1 MRLINKND
9 VLTGDTSFVNS
20 ITSFVENLNLIVK
33 DFQDKFN
40 KVYTLYLTTVEE
52 RNETA
57 QGSTMAVR
65 MPSKSFEKV
74 SKIYEHVSKTLD
86 DFLKVFLHDFSD
98 IAEIMLT
105 LNALKQKNQM
115 LSIELSLDKDFLDEG
130 QVYRKENM
138 ISNVKKDYDKLV
150 LEFEMRNKELT
161 ALKKNLDRQVLIYY
175 SLRTGRKF
183 LLNLKGELA
192 EFKYLV
198 ELDSKKYSDMIGEY
212 SQLFGDQL
220 KKLTLTPIAELK
232 ESFAASKGKPWTVDL
247 ASRKTFA
254 ELNPEKLTEEFRKVQ
269 KVQPPQADPARSF
282 AEQSNNLQKFQ
293 FGQDVKK
300 ERKEL
305 KKMETDAA
313 ASSGPTLADMM
324 ETEEFN
330 FKLPTVPKEPEI
342 PVQPEARKRRSAEEI
357 EGRSKSF
364 RTADDAPALNLTV
377 IENLV
382 RTNEDSESNHVKLVN
397 LMLLLPS
404 EIDHTKEEL
413 KVIAR
418 ELNAMKEKKR
428 FNILYSR
435 LLEKSHDL
443 KSHLILLTY
452 WRKEIKIKLDSPDLL
467 RAPIDYE
474 FIPVENI
481 PLMTLEEMESV
492 INDLHETMVRN
503 LTMNNNKLLSSQLF
517 QKFETNY
524 PELLVVRDFRT
535 FVEDYKNWKQLIVN
549 SFIDLSTEKASTL
562 TIQYLRH
569 QVLASIITIN
579 YLYFLRKDFCD
590 KYDQSSD
597 YSEKRFYVLVTGAVN
612 RCFEMARAVNRNTL
626 MIIKKL
632 KKIGVVV
639 SYEDMIA
646 PLAREISY
654 DFARLSDQIYE
665 ILKINI
671 DQDKHILQ
679 KNVQK
684 PTSEQIEQ
692 IKKTKSLLENTKGR
706 LEQEYYLL
714 VQKQKSLM
722 Q

>member
-1 MRLINKND
+1 MRSNNKND
-9 VLTGDTSFVNS
+9 LLTTDTSLVNS
-20 ITSFVENLNLIVK
+20 ITSFVENLDLIVK
-33 DFQDKFN
+33 EFQDKFN

-52 RNETA
+52 RNQTA
-57 QGSTMAVR
+57 KGSTIGVR

-74 SKIYEHVSKTLD
+74 SRIYEHVSKTLD

-105 LNALKQKNQM
+105 LNTLKQKHQM

-130 QVYRKENM
+130 QVYRKEDM
-138 ISNVKKDYDKLV
+138 ISNVKKNYDKLA

-232 ESFAASKGKPWTVDL
+232 ESFAASKVKPRTVNL
-247 ASRKTFA
+247 TNWKTFA
-254 ELNPEKLTEEFRKVQ
+254 ELNPEKSAEEFRKVQ
-269 KVQPPQADPARSF
+269 KVQPSKVEPTRSF
-282 AEQSNNLQKFQ
+282 AEQSQNLKFQ
-293 FGQDVKK
+293 LDQNVRK
-300 ERKEL
+300 ERKEP
-305 KKMETDAA
+305 KKMEIDAEA
-313 ASSGPTLADMM
+313 GPKLADMM
-324 ETEEFN
+324 ETEGFN

-342 PVQPEARKRRSAEEI
+342 PAQPEAPRRRSAEEI
-357 EGRSKSF
+357 VSKSKSF
-364 RTADDAPALNLTV
+364 RTADDAPSLNLTV

-382 RTNEDSESNHVKLVN
+382 RTNKDSESNHIKLVN
-397 LMLLLPS
+397 LALLLPS

-418 ELNAMKEKKR
+418 ELNAMEKKKR
-428 FNILYSR
+428 VNFLYSR
-435 LLEKSHDL
+435 LLQEYHDL
-443 KSHLILLTY
+443 RSHLTLLTY
-452 WRKEIKIKLDSPDLL
+452 WKKEIKIKLDSPDLL
-467 RAPIDYE
+467 RAPFDYE

-481 PLMTLEEMESV
+481 PLMTLEEMESE
-492 INDLHETMVRN
+492 IKGRYETMVRN
-503 LTMNNNKLLSSQLF
+503 LTMDNNKVLSSQLF
-517 QKFETNY
+517 QKFESNY
-524 PELLVVRDFRT
+524 PELLVVKDFRT
-535 FVEDYKNWKQLIVN
+535 FVEDYKNSKRLIVK
-549 SFIDLSTEKASTL
+549 SFIDLSTEEASTP
-562 TIQYLRH
+562 TIKYLQH
-569 QVLASIITIN
+569 EVLASIITIN

-597 YSEKRFYVLVTGAVN
+597 YSEKRFYVLVTGAIN
-612 RCFEMARAVNRNTL
+612 RCFEMARAVNGNTL
-626 MIIKKL
+626 MIIRKL

-639 SYEDMIA
+639 NYENMMA
-646 PLAREISY
+646 PLAREISK
-654 DFARLSDQIYE
+654 DFAELSNQIYE
-665 ILKINI
+665 ILKITI
-671 DQDKHILQ
+671 DEERHILQ

-684 PTSEQIEQ
+684 LTSEQIEKV
-692 IKKTKSLLENTKGR
+692 KKTKTLLQNTRSR
-706 LEQEYYLL
+706 LEKEYYLL